1 MLVSKVCLK
10 KKDKK
15 DNILKRKVE
24 LQQRQM
30 KKSRICIQSNV

>member
-10 KKDKK
+10 KK